1 MSESYFVVICASET
15 FKEDQNFDKSSNK
28 KIYKVKLEKLY
39 KSKLYK
45 DSIDCSESQSES
57 SESISVI
64 VDETKSNKS
73 NDDFEWIWTYES
85 SRTTESEPDENCLNM
100 VKGREKFV
108 RNTLLQQDLYIEANQ
123 LQPALFV
130 ATVSTFFHSVIK
142 DLFISKMGKVT
153 FCLAWILYLPDHSVL
168 VTKLPPPFDYSRC
181 T

>member
-1 MSESYFVVICASET
+1 MQFTYIFNKNRKFCKILSLYESYFVVICAAET

-39 KSKLYK
+39 KFKHYK

-57 SESISVI
+57 SESISII

-130 ATVSTFFHSVIK
+130 ATVSTFFLLCK
-142 DLFISKMGKVT
+142 QR
-153 FCLAWILYLPDHSVL
+153 L
-168 VTKLPPPFDYSRC
+168 VYF
-181 T
+181 